1 MKRSGRVILFILAIL
16 IGLGVGLVYGWL
28 VLPPTPDQA
37 GLQDLR
43 MDYKTDIVLM
53 AAELYNTENDLQA
66 AQNRLSQIEQNSV
79 IDLVNQA
86 VIYARDIGYLVEDVQ
101 LMANLATALQSQ

>member
-16 IGLGVGLVYGWL
+16 IGVGVGLVYGWL
-28 VLPPTPDQA
+28 VLPSQPEEA

-53 AAELYNTENDLQA
+53 AAELYDIENDLQA

-86 VIYARDIGYLVEDVQ
+86 VCMPKLSGIWQ
-101 LMANLATALQSQ
+101 KTCS

>member
-1 MKRSGRVILFILAIL
+1 
-16 IGLGVGLVYGWL
+16 

-86 VIYARDIGYLVEDVQ
+86 VIYAKDIGYLAEDVQ